1 MKPWRTGL
9 LVIATSLVAAFW
21 APLPASAFGESDT
34 RGEAE
39 GKQIA
44 ASVSQ
49 SGIKVTQIGGPTG
62 GKRGT
67 LASVDVNWKPPP
79 CWYEPAFTPA
89 QLKTFAETN
98 GEGNVSIRQG
108 WQGTR
113 LWTDHFRDEK
123 DAANYFAA
131 PSTVAGYK
139 NYNLGEDGHFW
150 RGVAPN
156 VLGIDDTSLCGR
168 LMFWQNAG
176 QIPDVPNA
184 PTSKTLAEYAYDKI
198 KVPETEVELRP
209 TAKSTVNLPTWVWL
223 DKGTFQEV
231 KVRAALPNTGLWA
244 ETTAKPVAL
253 HLDPGTPDATTYPAS
268 GDCTINEDGSIG
280 TPYAA
285 GRASEAPPCGI
296 TYLRATGGS
305 PYQLKASVTWEIS
318 WPGSDGTGG
327 NLPNGTFESTQVI
340 DVQEIQSVNR

>member
-1 MKPWRTGL
+1 MRTVKPWRTGL

-108 WQGTR
+108 WQGT
-113 LWTDHFRDEK
+113 
-123 DAANYFAA
+123 
-131 PSTVAGYK
+131 S
-139 NYNLGEDGHFW
+139 
-150 RGVAPN
+150 
-156 VLGIDDTSLCGR
+156 
-168 LMFWQNAG
+168 
-176 QIPDVPNA
+176 
-184 PTSKTLAEYAYDKI
+184 
-198 KVPETEVELRP
+198 
-209 TAKSTVNLPTWVWL
+209 
-223 DKGTFQEV
+223 
-231 KVRAALPNTGLWA
+231 
-244 ETTAKPVAL
+244 TTASDLEVVIGSARVVAR
-253 HLDPGTPDATTYPAS
+253 G
-268 GDCTINEDGSIG
+268 GG
-280 TPYAA
+280 
-285 GRASEAPPCGI
+285 GRAGGR
-296 TYLRATGGS
+296 RAGCSG
-305 PYQLKASVTWEIS
+305 
-318 WPGSDGTGG
+318 
-327 NLPNGTFESTQVI
+327 
-340 DVQEIQSVNR
+340 